1 MACDLWAFQPS
12 RASSASKA
20 CIVLQG
26 GDTLVPISVLK
37 LRNFLDGSFLS
48 PARYLVRSGVTMT
61 AVRALAVERTVYSD
75 ASVRAAQYPQTL
87 GIYMPLYPDDEAVVS
102 QIETLRIALPAWVI
116 STVELVELAEN
127 AERAARDTN
136 PQTADRSRK
145 LIVEI
150 AEWQQKLS
158 DWQMLSLSPR
168 LLAELRILKATLDAS
183 MDEANAAAAELKL
196 FD

>member
-1 MACDLWAFQPS
+1 
-12 RASSASKA
+12 
-20 CIVLQG
+20 
-26 GDTLVPISVLK
+26 
-37 LRNFLDGSFLS
+37 
-48 PARYLVRSGVTMT
+48 
-61 AVRALAVERTVYSD
+61 
-75 ASVRAAQYPQTL
+75 
-87 GIYMPLYPDDEAVVS
+87 MPLYPDDEAVVS